1 MPIYAPTLPPRP
13 ALNQGLPPALVIARF
28 DFRRLRR
35 QKIGMFFGFAYA
47 VTLLSL
53 CIWIYTRYNLNHN
66 QAFSGLRDFAEQ
78 LQPQGPDF
86 QAWLITMKGWI
97 TTLLWFQVAF
107 VGGGLVARDTLY
119 RIRPLMYAHPVR
131 PRDYLAAKGLFAVGL
146 PFMIQLPF
154 LALPWAMSLL
164 IAGTHGPVWASAPLH
179 LVPAALIV
187 SLLMGAI
194 TLGASSMASTPKAG
208 FGWVLGIVLG
218 MSALSSIA
226 SRILSEP
233 ACDAL
238 NPLALSAVWPKLL
251 CGVPNPEMGWIPAVT
266 GTLFHLVLWT
276 FIAARR
282 TLPSEATL

>member
-13 ALNQGLPPALVIARF
+13 ALDQGLPPALVIARF
-28 DFRRLRR
+28 DFRRVRR
-35 QKIGMFFGFAYA
+35 QKLGMFFGFAY
-47 VTLLSL
+47 TGSLLFL
-53 CIWIYTRYNLNHN
+53 CLWIYFRYNLNAS
-66 QAFSGLRDFAEQ
+66 QALSGLRELADQ
-78 LQPQGPDF
+78 VQPQGPEF
-86 QAWLITMKGWI
+86 QAWLITMSGWI

-119 RIRPLMYAHPVR
+119 RIRPLIYAHPVR
-131 PRDYLAAKGLFAVGL
+131 PLDYLAAKGLFAAGL
-146 PFMIQLPF
+146 PFLIQLPF
-154 LALPWAMSLL
+154 LMLPWGMSVL
-164 IAGTHGPVWASAPLH
+164 IAGTHGPVWATAPLH

-218 MSALSSIA
+218 MSALSFIA

-233 ACDAL
+233 AWNAL
-238 NPLALSAVWPKLL
+238 NPLALSVAWPGLL
-251 CGVPNPEMGWIPAVT
+251 CGATKAEMGWIPVLA
-266 GTLFHLVLWT
+266 GTVFHVVLWT
-276 FIAARR
+276 FVAVRR